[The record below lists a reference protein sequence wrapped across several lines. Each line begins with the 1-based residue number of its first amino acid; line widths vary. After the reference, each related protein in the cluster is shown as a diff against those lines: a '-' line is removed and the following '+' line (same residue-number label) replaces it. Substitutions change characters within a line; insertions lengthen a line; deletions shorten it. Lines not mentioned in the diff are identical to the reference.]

1 MGMSLQKFWHAL
13 GRGYQHVN
21 TFLEQLYGLGPAA
34 HGVQGV
40 LREFLDGPPDGV
52 QLTWARGQHGPIC
65 EARDG
70 RGRYRIEL
78 SRRDGHWAAL
88 SCSCLGFLEFRRECR
103 HLRAAREAL
112 ASLDAEGLARKG

>member
-1 MGMSLQKFWHAL
+1 MGLAGFWHVAQ
-13 GRGYQHVN
+13 GVYRRVGA
-21 TFLEQLYGLGPAA
+21 FLEQLYSLGPAA
-34 HGVQGV
+34 HGAQGV

-52 QLTWARGQHGPIC
+52 QLTWTGDRDGPIC

-70 RGRYRIEL
+70 RGCYRVEFH
-78 SRRDGHWAAL
+78 RVDGHWAAL

-112 ASLDAEGLARKG
+112 VTWETDEAGEWK